1 MVNKEMSAKFA
12 TLVKNAETLIALLP
26 WGKDFEKDDYL
37 KPDFTSLEVLTFAG
51 SGVPAG
57 INIPNYDDI
66 RQDEGF
72 KNVSLGNVIANYNI
86 KDSIPFLSEA
96 DQALMKKY
104 KVRAFEVIITL
115 STWMDY
121 LFSVLQK
128 CKFSYDMMINSGP
141 SWIARASGPW
151 QWQITTHR

>member
-57 INIPNYDDI
+57 IN
-66 RQDEGF
+66 
-72 KNVSLGNVIANYNI
+72 VHTNI
-86 KDSIPFLSEA
+86 F
-96 DQALMKKY
+96 
-104 KVRAFEVIITL
+104 IT
-115 STWMDY
+115 
-121 LFSVLQK
+121 F
-128 CKFSYDMMINSGP
+128 CKLT
-141 SWIARASGPW
+141 
-151 QWQITTHR
+151 ITV